1 MQERSINMSSS
12 LGAIS
17 EYALSVQ
24 QMQMSLIKNAVDMQQ
39 QAIEVLLDASRTV
52 APSATNGINL
62 DIEV

>member
-1 MQERSINMSSS
+1 MSSS

>member
-1 MQERSINMSSS
+1 MSSP

-39 QAIEVLLDASRTV
+39 QAIEILLDASRTV
-52 APSATNGINL
+52 APSETHGINI

>member
-1 MQERSINMSSS
+1 MSPS

>member
-1 MQERSINMSSS
+1 MSSS

-17 EYALSVQ
+17 EYALSIQ

>member
-1 MQERSINMSSS
+1 MSS

-39 QAIEVLLDASRTV
+39 QAIEVLLDASRSV

-62 DIEV
+62 DIEI

>member
-1 MQERSINMSSS
+1 MSS

-39 QAIEVLLDASRTV
+39 QAIEVLLDASRSV

>member
-1 MQERSINMSSS
+1 MSSS

-52 APSATNGINL
+52 APSTTNGINL